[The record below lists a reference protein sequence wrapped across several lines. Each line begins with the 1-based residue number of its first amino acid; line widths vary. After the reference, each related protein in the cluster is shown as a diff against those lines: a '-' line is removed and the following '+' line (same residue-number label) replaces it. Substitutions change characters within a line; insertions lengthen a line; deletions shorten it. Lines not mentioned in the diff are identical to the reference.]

1 MVKNMF
7 DLASVYTWILLI
19 LLGFNIGIL
28 SGFFGVGGC
37 FILTPVLNILGLPMV
52 NAVGT
57 GLFFAVIVSSLG
69 GIKHYLAGNAI
80 IKVSLIMG
88 LLSFIGI
95 KISQTLV
102 IYLDQLHVAGF
113 YIRLLYIILLLSL
126 GFSTLRKNT
135 TQSSAFPRKKQ
146 KKFFVLQWIERIPP
160 KITIESGMLPV
171 SIWVIVI
178 IALLVGFLQGFMGV
192 GGGFILVPILII
204 FLNMKPHHAVGTSLV
219 TIVISSIFATFL
231 YFQAG
236 KVIVPAS
243 LLLGAGSLFGV
254 SFGVSATQNIIG
266 ENLKQFYSI
275 FLILASMGIVMKSF
289 NCDLFSIIYM
299 LILSIGIGFL
309 ILFRYYFQ
317 GEYSSP
323 FRKG

>member
-1 MVKNMF
+1 MF
-7 DLASVYTWILLI
+7 DLTSIYTWILLI

-37 FILTPVLNILGLPMV
+37 FILTPLLNIMGLPMV

-95 KISQTLV
+95 KISQPLV
-102 IYLDQLHVAGF
+102 IYLDQLHVAEF

-126 GFSTLRKNT
+126 SFSTLRKNT
-135 TQSSAFPRKKQ
+135 TQPSAFPRKKQ

-236 KVIVPAS
+236 KVIVPVS
-243 LLLGAGSLFGV
+243 LLLGTGSMFGV
-254 SFGVSATQNIIG
+254 SFGVSATRNIMG
-266 ENLKQFYSI
+266 ENLKQLYGI
-275 FLILASMGIVMKSF
+275 FLILASVGIVMKSF

-323 FRKG
+323 LRKG